1 MRVAHGP
8 HGLAL
13 LPGFPPQAGGA
24 PSARPLGRASSPG
37 GAVRSWTVTT
47 LYAPLYIPGEICGAV
62 GADPATPPEGCLAIV
77 QEQVTAK
84 NISAPAAVTPAL
96 LQVIDQAH
104 HDGIDLKIVVLD
116 HNPGTDTPLRDI
128 ATRVGA
134 QHTDATV
141 LVLSP
146 NFVGTY
152 STHFP
157 RSTLEIGEDNAKTG
171 NPVMSAQNFLHQ
183 LNTPQFP
190 WTAFTIVLL
199 LGVLAAVIGTRIM
212 QLRFRRSAT
221 SPAEAAATAE
231 EAR

>member
-1 MRVAHGP
+1 MHPACRSSRLSVEVIRAAHGP
-8 HGLAL
+8 H
-13 LPGFPPQAGGA
+13 PY
-24 PSARPLGRASSPG
+24 RAVP
-37 GAVRSWTVTT
+37 SWTVTT
-47 LYAPLYIPGEICGAV
+47 PHAPLYIPGEICGTV

-77 QEQVTAK
+77 QDQVSAK

-116 HNPGTDTPLRDI
+116 HNPGNDTPLRDI

-146 NFVGTY
+146 NFVGSY

-171 NPVMSAQNFLHQ
+171 NPVVSAQNFLHQ

-199 LGVLAAVIGTRIM
+199 IGVLAAVVGTRIM
-212 QLRFRRSAT
+212 QLRLRRSAT
-221 SPAEAAATAE
+221 SPADAAAPAE
-231 EAR
+231 EAS

>member
-1 MRVAHGP
+1 
-8 HGLAL
+8 
-13 LPGFPPQAGGA
+13 
-24 PSARPLGRASSPG
+24 
-37 GAVRSWTVTT
+37 VTT
-47 LYAPLYIPGEICGAV
+47 PHAPLYIPGEICGTV
-62 GADPATPPEGCLAIV
+62 GADPATPPDQCLAIV
-77 QEQVTAK
+77 QEQVTAN
-84 NISAPAAVTPAL
+84 NISAPSAVTPAL

-104 HDGIDLKIVVLD
+104 NDGIDLKIVVLD
-116 HNPGTDTPLRDI
+116 HNPPNDTPLRDI

-171 NPVMSAQNFLHQ
+171 NPLVSAQNFLHQ

-199 LGVLAAVIGTRIM
+199 FGVLAAVIGTRVM
-212 QLRFRRSAT
+212 QLRSRRSAT
-221 SPAEAAATAE
+221 LPDRAEATTE
-231 EAR
+231 EAGQGV

>member
-1 MRVAHGP
+1 MRPGHGRC
-8 HGLAL
+8 
-13 LPGFPPQAGGA
+13 PGRGT
-24 PSARPLGRASSPG
+24 
-37 GAVRSWTVTT
+37 VWTVTIPH
-47 LYAPLYIPGEICGAV
+47 APLYIPGEICGTV
-62 GADPATPPEGCLAIV
+62 GADPATPPEQCLAMV
-77 QEQVTAK
+77 QEQVTAH

-104 HDGIDLKIVVLD
+104 KDGIDLKIVVLD
-116 HNPGTDTPLRDI
+116 HNPGNDTPLRDI
-128 ATRVGA
+128 ATRVGE

-157 RSTLEIGEDNAKTG
+157 RSTLEIGEDHAKTG
-171 NPVMSAQNFLHQ
+171 NPVVSAQNFLHE

-199 LGVLAAVIGTRIM
+199 IGVLAAVVGTRIM
-212 QLRFRRSAT
+212 QLRMRRAAISAANAE
-221 SPAEAAATAE
+221 PATE
-231 EAR
+231 EASRSV

>member
-1 MRVAHGP
+1 MTTP
-8 HGLAL
+8 H
-13 LPGFPPQAGGA
+13 
-24 PSARPLGRASSPG
+24 
-37 GAVRSWTVTT
+37 
-47 LYAPLYIPGEICGAV
+47 APLYIPGEICGTV
-62 GADPATPPEGCLAIV
+62 GADPATPPDQCLAIV
-77 QEQVTAK
+77 QEQVTAH

-104 HDGIDLKIVVLD
+104 SDGIDLKIVVLD
-116 HNPGTDTPLRDI
+116 HNPLNDTPLRDI

-146 NFVGTY
+146 NFVGSY

-171 NPVMSAQNFLHQ
+171 NPVVSAQNFLHQ

-190 WTAFTIVLL
+190 WTVFTIVLL
-199 LGVLAAVIGTRIM
+199 FGVLAAVIGTRIM
-212 QLRFRRSAT
+212 QLRSRRSAT
-221 SPAEAAATAE
+221 SPDKAEGTTEDADQSV
-231 EAR
+231 